1 MIWWELQLKL
11 SGKVMEIPGGNI
23 LLMGNKGSLN
33 QQILRTDLLIMHHGR
48 DMQDKSGWFCFQLP
62 VSRCMCLPLEDTAAL
77 TAVTPVPVHTS
88 DDRAIHPQCVVP
100 RWVH

>member
-33 QQILRTDLLIMHHGR
+33 QQILRTDLLITHSWQRHVGQKWLAWPSFR
-48 DMQDKSGWFCFQLP
+48 SF
-62 VSRCMCLPLEDTAAL
+62 LEMAGSL
-77 TAVTPVPVHTS
+77 
-88 DDRAIHPQCVVP
+88 
-100 RWVH
+100 

>member
-33 QQILRTDLLIMHHGR
+33 QQILRASLLITHMAETCR
-48 DMQDKSGWFCFQLP
+48 TK
-62 VSRCMCLPLEDTAAL
+62 
-77 TAVTPVPVHTS
+77 
-88 DDRAIHPQCVVP
+88 VVGSASASSF
-100 RWVH
+100 